1 MIELKKIK
9 FGYSEN
15 LMFDNF
21 SLCAKNGEC
30 TVIVGSNGAGK
41 STLLKIMCGVLRPE
55 EGQVFLDNQNLWRK
69 RMIRSPKIVKDHAS
83 MIGYVMQRCED
94 QLFAET
100 VAKDIEFGPKNIG
113 FSDEEIKKSIDK
125 WIKFFEIEKLKDKSP
140 FKISGGQQRL
150 CAIAGVL
157 AMNTPN
163 VCFDEPTSSLDEDAT
178 KKVHEA
184 INLLKEEG
192 KAVVLVSHDEKEIEL
207 LADKVIKIE
216 KKLDLSP
223 NE

>member
-1 MIELKKIK
+1 MIELKNIK
-9 FGYSEN
+9 FGYSERP
-15 LMFDNF
+15 MFDNF

-30 TVIVGSNGAGK
+30 TAIVGSNGAGK

-55 EGQVFLDNQNLWRK
+55 EGQVFLDNQNLWR
-69 RMIRSPKIVKDHAS
+69 RRIIRAPKIVKGHAS

-100 VAKDIEFGPKNIG
+100 VAKDIEFGPKNLG
-113 FSDEEIKKSIDK
+113 FSDEEIKEAVDK
-125 WIKFFEIEKLKDKSP
+125 WIQFFEIEKLKDKSP

-178 KKVHEA
+178 RKVHEA

-192 KAVVLVSHDEKEIEL
+192 KAIVLVSHDEKEIEL

-216 KKLDLSP
+216 KK
-223 NE
+223 